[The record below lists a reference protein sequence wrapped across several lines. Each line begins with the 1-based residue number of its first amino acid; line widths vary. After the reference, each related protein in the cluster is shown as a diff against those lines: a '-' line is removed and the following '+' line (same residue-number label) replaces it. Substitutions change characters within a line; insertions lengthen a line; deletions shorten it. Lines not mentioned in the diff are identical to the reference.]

1 MLSRLR
7 IRNLAT
13 IEDLEVNL
21 QKGFSILT
29 GETGA
34 GKSIIIDGLRLVLGE
49 KSSPDFI
56 RTGEKEASVE
66 AVFSLPPPVRRIADI
81 PLSDENEVFIQR
93 QLSDQGPGRTYI
105 NGILVPVRRL
115 KDYAGHLVDIYGQ
128 NDHIFLLHLESH
140 LEFLD
145 GYCGAHS
152 LRDKVGLAAQNLK
165 GLAKQKMELEAKERE
180 RAQRLDLLSYEI
192 REIEKA
198 QLKPRE
204 EETLATERNIF
215 KNAERISNLVEKA
228 LDLASGQDDSVLP
241 QLARLQNALRELET
255 YEATFQSAR
264 ETINDL
270 SIALQELLDFLVR
283 FRERQAS
290 APEKLEALEERLSL
304 IEKLKRKYGAGST
317 EILLYLG
324 QIKKEH
330 EALCFSQERMADL
343 QAEISTQFNDYEAR
357 SRELSELRTAGAREL
372 EKQVEK
378 EISLLG
384 MKKAKF
390 RIQVQT
396 SSPSLERME
405 TVRESGTEDVEFL
418 ISPNPGE
425 DLRPLRKIASGGEL
439 SRIMLALKTVGK
451 EAERFKTLIFDE
463 IDSGIGGRTAE
474 CIAQKLKKL
483 AERHQVI
490 CITHLPQIA
499 SFASAHFR
507 IDKKIEKE
515 RTFTTVKK
523 LKFEE
528 RVSEIAR
535 LISGSRITEISL
547 ENAREM
553 LAHNLRTEEQNG

>member
-1 MLSRLR
+1 
-7 IRNLAT
+7 
-13 IEDLEVNL
+13 
-21 QKGFSILT
+21 
-29 GETGA
+29 
-34 GKSIIIDGLRLVLGE
+34 
-49 KSSPDFI
+49 
-56 RTGEKEASVE
+56 
-66 AVFSLPPPVRRIADI
+66 
-81 PLSDENEVFIQR
+81 
-93 QLSDQGPGRTYI
+93 
-105 NGILVPVRRL
+105 
-115 KDYAGHLVDIYGQ
+115 
-128 NDHIFLLHLESH
+128 
-140 LEFLD
+140 
-145 GYCGAHS
+145 
-152 LRDKVGLAAQNLK
+152 
-165 GLAKQKMELEAKERE
+165 
-180 RAQRLDLLSYEI
+180 
-192 REIEKA
+192 
-198 QLKPRE
+198 
-204 EETLATERNIF
+204 
-215 KNAERISNLVEKA
+215 
-228 LDLASGQDDSVLP
+228 
-241 QLARLQNALRELET
+241 
-255 YEATFQSAR
+255 
-264 ETINDL
+264 L